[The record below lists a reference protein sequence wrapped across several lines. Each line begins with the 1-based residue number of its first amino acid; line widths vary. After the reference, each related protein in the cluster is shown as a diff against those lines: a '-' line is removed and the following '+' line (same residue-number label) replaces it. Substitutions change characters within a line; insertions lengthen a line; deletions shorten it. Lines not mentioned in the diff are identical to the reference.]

1 VNAEPSEI
9 AKRHARFPVEST
21 PGAASSLVALVS
33 RHRVAVTMLFLA
45 AVPLLL
51 PYHALAVN
59 ILIFGLFTIGFNLV
73 YGYAGMLSFGH
84 AALFGAGAYGCGIAL
99 VQLGLSWWTA
109 IVCGTVLAT
118 ALAALIGAL
127 AMRTRGIYFSMV
139 TLALAQCVYY
149 IFYQA
154 ASLTGGENGLRGIN
168 VEKVSLLGIE
178 VNLLHPLVKYYV
190 VLIFVGAALWL
201 MSRVLGSA
209 FGAAMEAV
217 RENESRA
224 RACGFNV
231 QATRVLAFT
240 LSGAFCGLAGAL
252 NAIHLST
259 VAIDSLHYHMSGQV
273 LMMALLGGSGTFFGP
288 LAGAAAFLLIE
299 HLVTAITVHW
309 QLVVGLIFV
318 LLVLFLPRG
327 IWGTLLARLER

>member
-1 VNAEPSEI
+1 
-9 AKRHARFPVEST
+9 
-21 PGAASSLVALVS
+21 
-33 RHRVAVTMLFLA
+33 
-45 AVPLLL
+45 
-51 PYHALAVN
+51 
-59 ILIFGLFTIGFNLV
+59 
-73 YGYAGMLSFGH
+73 
-84 AALFGAGAYGCGIAL
+84 

-109 IVCGTVLAT
+109 IICGTLLAMG
-118 ALAALIGAL
+118 LAALIGAL
-127 AMRTRGIYFSMV
+127 AMRARGIYFAMV

-154 ASLTGGENGLRGIN
+154 TSLTGGENGLRGIN
-168 VEKVSLLGIE
+168 VAKVSLFGGE
-178 VNLLHPLVKYYV
+178 VNLLDPLAKYYV

-209 FGAAMEAV
+209 FGAALEAV

-288 LAGAAAFLLIE
+288 LVGAAAFLLIE

-309 QLVVGLIFV
+309 QLAVGLIFV